1 MANITVTTSVE
12 ERMAVL
18 RVIVELNGAV
28 TPVSKIAKLAGLKQS
43 RARYALLDLIESGSV
58 EKVPHRAFN
67 KHYVRYSYT
76 ALNVHEE

>member
-1 MANITVTTSVE
+1 MAQITVTTTAE
-12 ERMAVL
+12 ERNAVL
-18 RVIVELNGAV
+18 KVLVELNGTV

-43 RARYALLDLIESGSV
+43 RARYALLDLVEAGKV

-76 ALNVHEE
+76 VVGV